1 MFGCCTCTSSVFSRF
16 VTKPWS
22 RRKPFESFARK
33 TEIADSVYKVAI
45 LKKSLN
51 LIGPSGQHYGATYES
66 RQSLKCI

>member
-1 MFGCCTCTSSVFSRF
+1 MYIKCIFKICDKAL
-16 VTKPWS
+16 VTAKAL
-22 RRKPFESFARK
+22 ESFARK

>member
-1 MFGCCTCTSSVFSRF
+1 MYIKCILKIGDKAL
-16 VTKPWS
+16 VTAKAL
-22 RRKPFESFARK
+22 ESFARK

-66 RQSLKCI
+66 RQGLKCT